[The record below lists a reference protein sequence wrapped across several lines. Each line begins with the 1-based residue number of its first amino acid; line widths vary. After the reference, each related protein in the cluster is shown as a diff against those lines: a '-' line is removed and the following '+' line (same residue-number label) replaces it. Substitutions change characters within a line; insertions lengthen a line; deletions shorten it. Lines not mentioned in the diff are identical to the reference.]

1 MNYNCGEKN
10 IGCLYHGWLPAG
22 GRGGR
27 GRGKHEDMRHIAKE
41 YSEQITKLMYSR
53 LKNVGHFD
61 LRSLSTV
68 HGIQGA
74 VDKDHRVDTSC
85 NVST

>member
-53 LKNVGHFD
+53 LKTAGHFD
-61 LRSLSTV
+61 LVFVNSAWDTRSSR
-68 HGIQGA
+68 QRPQ
-74 VDKDHRVDTSC
+74 D
-85 NVST
+85 